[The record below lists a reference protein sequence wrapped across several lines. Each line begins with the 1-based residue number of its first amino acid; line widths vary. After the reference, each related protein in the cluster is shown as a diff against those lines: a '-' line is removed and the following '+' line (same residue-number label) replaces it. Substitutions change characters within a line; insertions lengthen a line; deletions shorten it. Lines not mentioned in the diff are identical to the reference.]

1 MSIVIGIVIAFVL
14 LLAYARAV
22 AWVKESRRTRF
33 VFEEHDTCLFLKLDR
48 PLGSDESAVV
58 TMRALREALRLK
70 LRGVGYERVLVEV
83 SALRI
88 ANTRAFWLMIGALG
102 PALVDEKIRLAV
114 VCGRRTQAARHFRES
129 GVLNPFPSVREGERY
144 LRSEEPRQRVLL
156 DRKQLDSLLVVGQ
169 RRAA

>member
-33 VFEEHDTCLFLKLDR
+33 VFEDRDICLFLKLDR

-70 LRGVGYERVLVEV
+70 LGGVGCERVLG
-83 SALRI
+83 SQPR
-88 ANTRAFWLMIGALG
+88 T
-102 PALVDEKIRLAV
+102 
-114 VCGRRTQAARHFRES
+114 CGD
-129 GVLNPFPSVREGERY
+129 
-144 LRSEEPRQRVLL
+144 LL
-156 DRKQLDSLLVVGQ
+156 
-169 RRAA
+169 